1 MSEKEFNRKMDI
13 ERLFYI
19 FYTSIPIITLD
30 KLLIKAPIILLLLK
44 VVTIFLLVV
53 ITLVMIDSTY
63 DELNSKIR

>member
-30 KLLIKAPIILLLLK
+30 KLLIKASIMLLLLK
-44 VVTIFLLVV
+44 AVTIVLLVF